1 MTPSCPEPYEPG
13 HAPELPT
20 TAAHVDIQKTSGGAW
35 VKVRAWRWLTG
46 EGNVPPGEA
55 RYLIAMIG
63 TVSCVVS
70 GIGGAVLIP
79 GSAPERAP
87 VVFAALG
94 LALVGAVL
102 VAVGYFRR
110 ETPDGGR
117 APQEPDKP
125 AVAREQT
132 KVR

>member
-1 MTPSCPEPYEPG
+1 MTTSSPEPYEPG
-13 HAPELPT
+13 HAEQPT
-20 TAAHVDIQKTSGGAW
+20 TAAHVKIQTRGGAW
-35 VKVRAWRWLTG
+35 VKLSAWRWLTG

-63 TVSCVVS
+63 MVSCVVS
-70 GIGGAVLIP
+70 GISGAVLIP

-94 LALVGAVL
+94 LALVGAAL
-102 VAVGYFRR
+102 VAAGYFRR
-110 ETPDGGR
+110 ETADDGA
-117 APQEPDKP
+117 APQDPGKP

-132 KVR
+132 EVR